1 MSAVKKSSSSQNQQI
16 PSKGIK
22 ESDLKKMEKISPDD
36 VLRLD
41 RVTEDYLCSPE
52 ANVYNLDFTR
62 FKIRDMETGATLFE
76 IAKPPNQAPMV
87 SSVIFAFGIICTFLP
102 RLCQIASLCF

>member
-1 MSAVKKSSSSQNQQI
+1 MSAVKKSSSQQQQI
-16 PSKGIK
+16 SKGIK
-22 ESDLKKMEKISPDD
+22 ESDLKKMDKISPDD

-62 FKIRDMETGATLFE
+62 FKIRDMESGATLFE
-76 IAKPPNQAPMV
+76 ISKPPNQAPQV
-87 SSVIFAFGIICTFLP
+87 GLSHYT
-102 RLCQIASLCF
+102 CFFTL